1 MNDPAPKSI
10 LDNPTLYE
18 GTYLEFLG
26 FRLTDWKEGFARLEM
41 PVRPE
46 HRNTVGYL
54 HGGVIASL
62 LDIAGAVSG
71 SFGVAEEFVSI
82 TINLNCNYMSP
93 HRAETVIAE
102 GELIRSTRS
111 LFFAQAKLIDPEFKR
126 LCATA
131 TGTYKRQE
139 RLSKLPV
146 G

>member
-1 MNDPAPKSI
+1 VNDPAPKSI

-82 TINLNCNYMSP
+82 TINLNCNYMSA

>member
-1 MNDPAPKSI
+1 M
-10 LDNPTLYE
+10 YE
-18 GTYLEFLG
+18 GTYLAFLG
-26 FRLTDWKEGFARLEM
+26 FKLTEWKEGFARLEM

-71 SFGVAEEFVSI
+71 SFGASEKFVSI
-82 TINLNCNYMSP
+82 TINLNCNYLSP
-93 HRAETVIAE
+93 LRADTVIAE
-102 GELIRSTRS
+102 GELIRANKS
-111 LFFAQAKLIDPEFKR
+111 LFFAEARLYDPEHKR

-131 TGTYKRQE
+131 NGTYKRQE
-139 RLSKLPV
+139 RLSKLPT

>member
-1 MNDPAPKSI
+1 MNDDELQSI
-10 LDNPTLYE
+10 LDAPALYE
-18 GTYLEFLG
+18 GTYLAFLG
-26 FRLTDWKEGFARLEM
+26 FKLTEWKEGFARMEM

-46 HRNTVGYL
+46 HRNTVGFL

-71 SFGVAEEFVSI
+71 SFGISEKFVSI

-93 HRAETVIAE
+93 HRAATVIAE
-102 GELIRSTRS
+102 GELIRVTRS
-111 LFFAQAKLIDPEFKR
+111 LFFTQARLYDPEHSR

-139 RLSKLPV
+139 RQSSMPT

>member
-10 LDNPTLYE
+10 LDNLTLYE

-111 LFFAQAKLIDPEFKR
+111 LFFAQAKLFDPEFKR

-146 G
+146 D

>member
-1 MNDPAPKSI
+1 
-10 LDNPTLYE
+10 
-18 GTYLEFLG
+18 
-26 FRLTDWKEGFARLEM
+26 
-41 PVRPE
+41 
-46 HRNTVGYL
+46 
-54 HGGVIASL
+54 
-62 LDIAGAVSG
+62 VSG

>member
-1 MNDPAPKSI
+1 MNDSAIQSI

-26 FRLTDWKEGFARLEM
+26 FRLTEWKEGFARLEM

-46 HRNTVGYL
+46 HRNTVGFL

-71 SFGVAEEFVSI
+71 SFGTSEKFVSV
-82 TINLNCNYMSP
+82 TVNLNCNYLSP
-93 HRAETVIAE
+93 LRAESVIVE
-102 GELIRSTRS
+102 GELVRANKS
-111 LFFAQAKLIDPEFKR
+111 LFFAQARLLDPEQKR

-131 TGTYKRQE
+131 TGTYKKQE
-139 RLSKLPV
+139 RHTTI